1 MFNENIVLTEY
12 EIKGILGRGTFSKV
26 KLGVNKMTKE
36 KVAIKIIDKQFIIN
50 KNNYER
56 IKREI
61 LILKKTNH
69 INIIK
74 VYDIKEDSKNY
85 YFIMEYCKYGELF
98 QQIINKRHL
107 DPNISSFYFYQ
118 LINGLNYLHSHKI
131 IHRDL
136 KPENVLVGENNIL
149 KIIDFGL
156 SNFSPQDEY
165 LCTPCGSPSY
175 APPEMIGGD
184 KYNGMSGDIWSC
196 GVILYVMLNG
206 FLPFDGNSNND
217 LFNKIMKCKVNY
229 PKNMDKNAVDLLQNI
244 LVANP
249 DKRIDMEKI
258 KKHQFYLKGK
268 KIFEEKY
275 PDLINKIEYENN
287 KEDNNLFIRYIIE
300 SDNNNNIN
308 KLNNTRL
315 RSFENQ
321 KEKTIKE
328 KYIHVNNINNKKS
341 PKNESNLYKSNL
353 ILKTKNINYYKQILS
368 DRLNIQKIRNSDKNI
383 INKTNPDKN
392 TINSTKNVSTAKK
405 RNKIIC
411 TLKKKNISDNIKT
424 MQSSEK
430 NNENLNKKDNLIP
443 LISKDNNNCLKHD
456 KKECKSPNHLIKKQ
470 LMKNSQKYVEEE
482 ENINE
487 IYGIQ
492 KETHNFNVNF
502 TFKKTK
508 KSKKI
513 YNNEINNFS
522 GENLK
527 KNHNCTIDIEE
538 KNKIHKEKSEK
549 NKIYINN
556 MNNINYNMSP
566 IKKYASSI
574 NPKIPNNQLEE
585 ISKNNYD
592 NYNKKYINTS
602 SKSNNYK
609 LGIKE
614 QFFLYKSKY
623 LKIQSPQELYK
634 NNNESLFSEKSMMDN
649 KTISTNIYNI
659 KRAPMSEID
668 KINYSLRK
676 ENFNSNNKHKE
687 KTKEIKSKNK
697 SNKKQMLVNKLY
709 KLSSI
714 KKNFNTCN
722 DILNSSKGKEDFKNY
737 IISHNKI
744 NKSDNTHKYINS
756 RSMNKNLNH
765 SESKYNDKSRNKSN
779 LKKNDNNENKNV
791 KKIRPNSNYKSITR
805 NLNKYNKKFNKYNTN
820 KNILNKEDLFFS
832 ANKGRI
838 SSKEIL
844 KKNKKKST

>member
-12 EIKGILGRGTFSKV
+12 EIKGILGRGAFSKV

-50 KNNYER
+50 KSNYER

-69 INIIK
+69 LNIIK
-74 VYDIKEDSKNY
+74 VHNIKEDSKNY

-98 QQIINKRHL
+98 QQIINKKHL
-107 DPNISSFYFYQ
+107 DPNISAFYFFQ
-118 LINGLNYLHSHKI
+118 LINGLNYLHSNKI

-136 KPENVLVGENNIL
+136 KPENILIGENKIL

-156 SNFSPQDEY
+156 SNFSSQDEY
-165 LCTPCGSPSY
+165 LSTPCGSPSY

-217 LFNKIMKCKVNY
+217 LFNKIMKCQVNY
-229 PKNMDKNAVDLLQNI
+229 PKNMDKNAVDLLKNI
-244 LVANP
+244 LVSNP
-249 DKRIDMEKI
+249 DKRINIENI

-287 KEDNNLFIRYIIE
+287 KEDNNLIIRDIIE
-300 SDNNNNIN
+300 SENNNNIN
-308 KLNNTRL
+308 RANNTRL

-321 KEKTIKE
+321 KEKKIKE
-328 KYIHVNNINNKKS
+328 KYIHVNNISKKKS

-368 DRLNIQKIRNSDKNI
+368 DRLNIQKIRNSFKNNN
-383 INKTNPDKN
+383 NKINPDN
-392 TINSTKNVSTAKK
+392 TINTIKNKSTAKK
-405 RNKIIC
+405 RNKKIC
-411 TLKKKNISDNIKT
+411 GLKKKNISDNIKT
-424 MQSSEK
+424 MKSPEK
-430 NNENLNKKDNLIP
+430 NIENLNKNDNFISLS
-443 LISKDNNNCLKHD
+443 SKDNNNCLKYD
-456 KKECKSPNHLIKKQ
+456 KNRCKSPNHLIKKN
-470 LMKNSQKYVEEE
+470 LMKNSKKYVEEE
-482 ENINE
+482 EKNINE
-487 IYGIQ
+487 IIGIQ
-492 KETHNFNVNF
+492 KETHNFNVNY
-502 TFKKTK
+502 TFKKMK

-538 KNKIHKEKSEK
+538 KNKINKEKSEK
-549 NKIYINN
+549 NKIYI
-556 MNNINYNMSP
+556 NNINYNMSP
-566 IKKYASSI
+566 IKKYASSF
-574 NPKIPNNQLEE
+574 NPKIQNNQLEE
-585 ISKNNYD
+585 ISKNKYD
-592 NYNKKYINTS
+592 NYNKKYIS
-602 SKSNNYK
+602 SKNNNNK

-634 NNNESLFSEKSMMDN
+634 NNNESLFSEKSMMNN
-649 KTISTNIYNI
+649 KTMSTNIYNI
-659 KRAPMSEID
+659 KRTPMSEID

-687 KTKEIKSKNK
+687 KTKEIKNKNK

-744 NKSDNTHKYINS
+744 NRSDNSTKYINN

-765 SESKYNDKSRNKSN
+765 SENKNIDKNRNRIN
-779 LKKNDNNENKNV
+779 LTKNNNNENKKV
-791 KKIRPNSNYKSITR
+791 KKIRSNSNNKSING

-820 KNILNKEDLFFS
+820 KNILNKEDLYFS
-832 ANKGRI
+832 ANKRRI
-838 SSKEIL
+838 SSKEII
-844 KKNKKKST
+844 KKNNKKST